1 MKKIL
6 IGTLIWVLLSCRGG
20 SSESQDGSS
29 CSASQLPSGEAV
41 ITCEDGTSGVVEKA
55 PGCQL
60 RPDPAGILINCP
72 PSTEWLLIKNGAQ
85 GKSGK
90 DCQVIKSSANNEY
103 LTCDEKKNVT
113 RIATVG
119 VDTSGTCSAIGLGF
133 DTVSGYCRGTSL

>member
-6 IGTLIWVLLSCRGG
+6 FGSLILVLLSCRGG
-20 SSESQDGSS
+20 SSKPQDGSS

-72 PSTEWLLIKNGAQ
+72 PSTEWLLIKNGAP
-85 GKSGK
+85 GKNGK
-90 DCQVIKSSANNEY
+90 DCVVLKSAANNEY

-113 RIATVG
+113 RIATGG
-119 VDTSGTCSAIGLGF
+119 VDSAPNCVAIGLGF
-133 DTVSGYCRGTSL
+133 DAASGFCRGTGL